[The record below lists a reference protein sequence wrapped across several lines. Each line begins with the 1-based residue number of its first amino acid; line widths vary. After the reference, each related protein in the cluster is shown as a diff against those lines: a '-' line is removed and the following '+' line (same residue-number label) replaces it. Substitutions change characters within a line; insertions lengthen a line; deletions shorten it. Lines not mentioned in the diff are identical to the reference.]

1 VPKHSKTRS
10 ENATTPS
17 MGFVSSWRNELW
29 PTNAPTYLVGAAPL
43 RVPPPRSESA
53 SASWLCFAPHPPT
66 GFGLQGFSHP
76 GSSTPLGAV
85 SPLSLESA
93 AVTRRP
99 RRHLC
104 FQHDASKRLPSSLF
118 QNHFKLRST
127 SSSTHTVKT
136 AKRLGE
142 RLPISPKL
150 WLRFRLVGPS
160 PQEPHLRQTFRRAWT
175 LDFGAL
181 LHPAIR
187 TPTTA

>member
-1 VPKHSKTRS
+1 MQRRLPWGSFPLDEMSFGLLGTSVYLTD
-10 ENATTPS
+10 AT
-17 MGFVSSWRNELW
+17 
-29 PTNAPTYLVGAAPL
+29 PL
-43 RVPPPRSESA
+43 RVPSPHSESA
-53 SASWLCFAPHPPT
+53 VASWLCFAPHPPT
-66 GFGLQGFSHP
+66 GFGLQGFSRP
-76 GSSTPLGAV
+76 GSRTPLGAV
-85 SPLSLESA
+85 TPMPLESA

-99 RRHLC
+99 RRYFC
-104 FQHDASKRLPSSLF
+104 FQHDASKRVPASLS

-150 WLRFRLVGPS
+150 WLWFRLSGPS
-160 PQEPHLRQTFRRAWT
+160 PQEPHLRQKYRRAWT

-181 LHPAIR
+181 LHPNIR